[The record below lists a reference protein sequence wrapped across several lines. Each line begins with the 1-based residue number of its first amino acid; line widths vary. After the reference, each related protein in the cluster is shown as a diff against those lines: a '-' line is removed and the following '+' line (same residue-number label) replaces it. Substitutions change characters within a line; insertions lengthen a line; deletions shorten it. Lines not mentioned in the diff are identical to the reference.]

1 MSKVKKFKDYIKSKK
16 DSNKFESDKG
26 LVIKKD
32 TKQHQL
38 ADDITSMKN
47 INEIDFEKLKDTDF
61 KIVGIQ
67 DVSLEDPR
75 KMNKELSEAMIVNAD
90 FGGKEVKRGDEIW
103 ITAMVKKSTYDI
115 NSMIVIK
122 CRVVDLYNSLS
133 ILNTLR

>member
-16 DSNKFESDKG
+16 DSSKIESDKG
-26 LVIKKD
+26 FVIKKD
-32 TKQHQL
+32 TKQKQL
-38 ADDITSMKN
+38 ADDITSMKD
-47 INEIDFEKLKDTDF
+47 INEIDLEKLKDTDF